1 MNSSSR
7 RYLTTPIYYA
17 NGEPHIGHAY
27 TTFLADTLARYYR
40 QSGRE
45 VLFLTGTDEH
55 GQKIQEE
62 AAKRG
67 IPPQE
72 LCDAMAARFAD
83 AWKELGIAYD
93 RFIRTTEAEHKA
105 VVRTFLN
112 RLRERDLIYSDT
124 YRGWYCVPEERYWT
138 EKDLGPERSC
148 PSCGRPLR
156 EIEEKNYFFRMSR
169 FREDL
174 IAHIDA
180 NPDWILPESRRNEIL
195 GFLQN
200 PLEDLSI
207 SRPRARVHWGIPLP
221 FDEEHVVYV
230 WVDALINYLTA
241 SGAIDPSAPAGKEG
255 FEDTSAS
262 WWPADLHLIGKD
274 ILTTH
279 AVYWP
284 TLLMGAGLPLPKQIL
299 AHGWWIVGRDKMS
312 KSLGNVVDP
321 LELRDEF
328 GADALRWYLL
338 REMPLGSDASYTQE
352 RFLARYDE
360 LANVLGNLASRT
372 VSMIVRYREGSVP
385 SAPSDGLSETLS
397 DAVEGYHR
405 AMEALRPHE
414 AFGIAMDL
422 AREVNGFV
430 EASAPWTLA
439 KDPAMAARL
448 DEVLATLV
456 RALAVLDAL
465 FFPVMP
471 SKMEEMAKMIGL
483 AGVPRIEEATGTLPE
498 RLRVEPSA
506 PLFPRPER

>member
-1 MNSSSR
+1 MKPSR

-27 TTFLADTLARYYR
+27 TTFLADTLARYDR

-67 IPPQE
+67 VPPQE

-83 AWKELGIAYD
+83 AWKELGISYD
-93 RFIRTTEAEHKA
+93 RFIRTTEPGHKA
-105 VVRTFLN
+105 VVRAFLN

-138 EKDLGPERSC
+138 EKDLGPERNC
-148 PSCGRPLR
+148 PGCGRPLQ

-169 FREDL
+169 FREPL
-174 IAHIDA
+174 IAHINA
-180 NPDWILPESRRNEIL
+180 NPEWIVPESRRNEIL

-207 SRPRARVHWGIPLP
+207 SRPRSRVHWGIPLP
-221 FDEEHVVYV
+221 FDEDHVVYV
-230 WVDALINYLTA
+230 WVDALVNYLTA
-241 SGAIDPSAPAGKEG
+241 SGAIDPEAPAGEEG
-255 FEDTSAS
+255 FDDTSGS

-284 TLLMGAGLPLPKQIL
+284 TLLLAVGLPLPRQIL
-299 AHGWWIVGRDKMS
+299 AHGWWIVGKDKMS

-321 LELRDEF
+321 LQLRDEF

-338 REMPLGSDASYTQE
+338 REMPLGSDVSYTQE

-360 LANVLGNLASRT
+360 LSNVLGNLASRT
-372 VSMIVRYREGSVP
+372 VSMIVKYREGRVP
-385 SAPSDGLSETLS
+385 EGAGEGLADKLAA
-397 DAVEGYHR
+397 AVSGYHR
-405 AMEALRPHE
+405 AMESLRPHE

-422 AREVNGFV
+422 AREVNGYV
-430 EASAPWTLA
+430 ETSAPWTLA
-439 KDPAMAARL
+439 KDPESAGEL
-448 DEVLATLV
+448 DRVLATLV

-471 SKMEEMAKMIGL
+471 TRMEAMAAMIGL
-483 AGVPRIEEATGTLPE
+483 PGVPRIEEAMGTLPHQ
-498 RLRVEPSA
+498 LRVEPSV